1 MKNKFDLDNEFSL
14 NKTLEIPKMTIAVGD
29 FFYEN
34 NKYDPQ
40 V

>member
-1 MKNKFDLDNEFSL
+1 MKNKFDSDNEFSL
-14 NKTLEIPKMTIAVGD
+14 NKTLEIPKMTIAVRD

>member
-1 MKNKFDLDNEFSL
+1 MKNKFDSDNEFSL
-14 NKTLEIPKMTIAVGD
+14 NKTLEIPKMTIAVWY
-29 FFYEN
+29 FFYGN